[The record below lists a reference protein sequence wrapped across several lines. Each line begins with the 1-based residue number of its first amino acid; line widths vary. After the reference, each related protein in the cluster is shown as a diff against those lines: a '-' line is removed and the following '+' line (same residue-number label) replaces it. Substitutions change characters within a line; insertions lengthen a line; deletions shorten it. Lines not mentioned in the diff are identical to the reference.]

1 MWMDR
6 TMSDLEPI
14 MEELQELVP
23 FEGKCEFPQSKNKAL
38 DRYRRATNLIHDLFN
53 NGLGNRRKNWYS
65 TFKFEPPIHTHL
77 EVYRYSIR
85 QDRKYWDNIE
95 DRVHSTYRQIVM
107 DAVLEQFGKD
117 IWLKVMHNHS
127 SSIISKAIKE
137 GNLEVA

>member
-23 FEGKCEFPQSKNKAL
+23 FEGKCEFSQSKNKAL

-77 EVYRYSIR
+77 EAYRYSIR
-85 QDRKYWDNIE
+85 QDRKYWDNNE
-95 DRVHSTYRQIVM
+95 DCVHPTYRQIVM
-107 DAVLEQFGKD
+107 HAVLEQFGKD

>member
-23 FEGKCEFPQSKNKAL
+23 FEGKCEFSQSKNKAL

-77 EVYRYSIR
+77 EAYRYSIR

-95 DRVHSTYRQIVM
+95 DRVHPTYRQIVM

>member
-38 DRYRRATNLIHDLFN
+38 DRYRRTTNLIHDLFN
-53 NGLGNRRKNWYS
+53 NGLGNRRKNRYS

-77 EVYRYSIR
+77 EAYRYSIR

-95 DRVHSTYRQIVM
+95 DRVHPTYRQIVM

-137 GNLEVA
+137 GKVNAA

>member
-38 DRYRRATNLIHDLFN
+38 DRYRRATNLVHDLFN
-53 NGLGNRRKNWYS
+53 NGLGNRRHNWFS
-65 TFKFEPPIHTHL
+65 TFKFAPPIHTHY
-77 EVYRYSIR
+77 EAYRYNIR

-95 DRVHSTYRQIVM
+95 DNVHPTYRQIVM

-127 SSIISKAIKE
+127 SSVISKAIKE
-137 GNLEVA
+137 GRVDAA

>member
-1 MWMDR
+1 MWMER

-14 MEELQELVP
+14 MQQLQELVP

-38 DRYRRATNLIHDLFN
+38 DRYRRATNLVHDLFN
-53 NGLGNRRKNWYS
+53 NGLGNRRHNWFS
-65 TFKFEPPIHTHL
+65 TFKFEPPIHTHMQA
-77 EVYRYSIR
+77 YRYSIR
-85 QDRKYWDNIE
+85 QDAKYWDNIE
-95 DRVHSTYRQIVM
+95 DRVHPTYRQIVM